1 MGIAMKAVLLAGAFL
16 GVVGYAWFSAGD
28 PNVYPL
34 SQAEA
39 YAKLTS
45 SHLPSDG
52 KSAFGRLSYST
63 SGNGESKVYW
73 NGTGGTF
80 ASVHCEAEVTPEG
93 AAKSRIMAFCNG
105 GGAGDGAAAGMLSGM
120 QRRALI
126 EHIDATLTNRP
137 FDTAK
142 SLGATASRWPSDAH
156 QPDGSYGTM
165 VAGALK
171 MDRDMHN
178 MERDFA
184 KDAKERDAVEAAHA
198 GVQFRPGQPMV
209 DVSSKSR

>member
-1 MGIAMKAVLLAGAFL
+1 MIETMRV

-28 PNVYPL
+28 PNVYPM

-45 SHLPSDG
+45 SRPPSDG
-52 KSAFGRLSYST
+52 KSAFGTQHLT
-63 SGNGESKVYW
+63 ASGNGESKVNW
-73 NGTGGTF
+73 NASGTF
-80 ASVHCEAEVTPEG
+80 SSTHCEAEITPEG
-93 AAKSRIMAFCNG
+93 AAKSRIMAFCQG
-105 GGAGDGAAAGMLSGM
+105 GGASDGAAAGMVSGM
-120 QRRALI
+120 LRHALI
-126 EHIDATLTNRP
+126 EHIDATLKGRA
-137 FDTAK
+137 FDPLKAQ
-142 SLGATASRWPSDAH
+142 GATASRWPSDAR

-171 MDRDMHN
+171 MDRDIHN

-184 KDAKERDAVEAAHA
+184 KQAKEHDAETAAHA
-198 GVQFRPGQPMV
+198 GVQFRPGQPMI

>member
-1 MGIAMKAVLLAGAFL
+1 MMKYLLLGGAFL
-16 GVVGYAWFSAGD
+16 GIVGYGWMSSGD

-34 SQAEA
+34 SQAET
-39 YAKLTS
+39 YAKLAS

-52 KSAFGRLSYST
+52 KSAFGTLSYHT
-63 SGNGESKVYW
+63 SGNGDSKVYW

-80 ASVHCEAEVTPEG
+80 ASVHCEAEITPDN
-93 AAKSRIMAFCNG
+93 ASKSRVMAYCNG
-105 GGAGDGAAAGMLSGM
+105 GGAGDGAAAGMVSGM

-126 EHIDATLTNRP
+126 EHIDATLNNRA
-137 FDTAK
+137 FDK
-142 SLGATASRWPSDAH
+142 SRSLGSTAARWPTDSR

-184 KDAKERDAVEAAHA
+184 KQAKEHDAETAAHA